1 MVPYTRRTD
10 WVVIGIISIGV
21 MLRLALFFFNPPN
34 NAYDDHLEPIA
45 YYLNH
50 HQRPSPGA
58 CWECY
63 QPPLYYTLSAGV
75 YHVSF
80 WWSKS
85 YFVAWKGV
93 QGINMLLSIATLCM
107 VYHLAKQAFAGHR
120 QVVLLLLAL
129 AAVLPR
135 DLYAASMITND
146 YQLVFLTAL
155 SVWFFLRYTTR
166 QETLFLGGLCLSAAA
181 CALTKQHG
189 LIVLLLPAAILVRS
203 LWAMTSL
210 RGRSLFTPSVIMP
223 LLGIGLGLSDEIW
236 KFSVTHVL
244 LVSNQ
249 HFFDYAR
256 NQPPGSVSNIEF
268 YSLRLI
274 ALLQHPLLSRFTW
287 ASYWTALFASSWF
300 DYEYRYVTPQLPDIK
315 VVAALLYAYGLGV
328 VSLTLVGIGKWLAT
342 SRANR
347 WQPNW
352 VVSLL
357 AVIALC
363 FFLVPLV
370 QTLRLPHY
378 SSMKS
383 QFLLPASTIILL
395 GMGYALREIHL
406 LRVPFI
412 FYGLVALTLGIG
424 ITHVAYVIA
433 YLPQALGALSGPLWQ
448 FPNLLL

>member
-1 MVPYTRRTD
+1 MVSYARRTD
-10 WVVIGIISIGV
+10 WVVIGILAIGV
-21 MLRLALFFFNPPN
+21 MLRLALFIFNPPN
-34 NAYDDHLEPIA
+34 NAYDDHLETIA

-50 HQRPSPGA
+50 HERPAPGT

-63 QPPLYYTLSAGV
+63 QPPLYYALAAGL
-75 YHVSF
+75 YQLSF

-85 YFVAWKGV
+85 YFMAWKAV
-93 QGINMLLSIATLCM
+93 QGINTLLSIATLSITC
-107 VYHLAKQAFAGHR
+107 HLVKQVFAGQR
-120 QVVLLLLAL
+120 QVILLLVAL

-155 SVWFFLRYTTR
+155 SVW
-166 QETLFLGGLCLSAAA
+166 LFLTYSARHELRFLVGLCLSAAA

-189 LIVLLLPAAILVRS
+189 LIVLLLPAVILVRS
-203 LWAMTSL
+203 LWKMPSPTA
-210 RGRSLFTPSVIMP
+210 RSFFTPSVIVP
-223 LLGIGLGLSDEIW
+223 LLGIGIGLSDEIW

-249 HFFDYAR
+249 HYFDYAR

-274 ALLQHPLLSRFTW
+274 ALFQHPLLSQSTW
-287 ASYWTALFASSWF
+287 ASYWTALFASTWF
-300 DYEYRYVTPQLPDIK
+300 DYEYRFVTPQLPGIK
-315 VVAALLYAYGLGV
+315 ALAALLYTYGLGIGGMAA
-328 VSLTLVGIGKWLAT
+328 VGTVKWLAL

-347 WQPNW
+347 WRPNW
-352 VVSLL
+352 VVVSL
-357 AVIALC
+357 VFVALC

-383 QFLLPASTIILL
+383 QFFLPGSTIIML
-395 GMGYALREIHL
+395 GFGYVLREIRL
-406 LRVPFI
+406 LRTPI
-412 FYGLVALTLGIG
+412 AHYALVSSTLIIG
-424 ITHVAYVIA
+424 VAHVAYIIEH
-433 YLPQALGALSGPLWQ
+433 LPQALGALSGPLWQ